1 MQPIV
6 VSTIEQWPV
15 AKLIPYA
22 RNARTHSDTQVDQIA
37 ASIVEFGFVNPI
49 LVGENNVIVAGHGR
63 LFAAQKL
70 GMDVVPVIVLSH
82 LSDTQRRALI
92 IADNQ
97 LALGAG
103 WSEEMLHLE
112 LAELSELDFDLDL
125 LGFSD
130 ADLDKYLSLDTDES
144 KEAEES
150 VPEPE
155 ENPIAKLGDIWIL
168 GEHRLMC
175 GDSTNMD
182 DVNRLMDGGLA
193 DMVVQD
199 PPYNVDYGNAA
210 KDKMRHNKRTIL
222 NDNLGNQFYDFLVA
236 VLKNSLAVCKG
247 AVYVSMSSS
256 ELDTLQRAFIE
267 AGGKWSTFIIWAKNH
282 FTMGRSDY
290 QRQYEP
296 ILYGWKEGEERFWC
310 GVRNESD
317 LWFVDKP
324 VKNDIHPTMKPVALF
339 ERAIKNSSKRRDI
352 VLDLFGGSGT
362 TMIACEKTD
371 RRARLMELDPKYVD
385 VIIRRWQEFSGG
397 EAVHADTGKVFA
409 SGDNTLIAE
418 EETVTGN
425 TA

>member
-1 MQPIV
+1 MQPTV

-22 RNARTHSDTQVDQIA
+22 RNARTHSDAQVDQIA

-49 LVGENNVIVAGHGR
+49 LVGENNVIVAGHCR
-63 LFAAQKL
+63 LLAAQKL

-155 ENPIAKLGDIWIL
+155 ENPIARLGDIWIL

-324 VKNDIHPTMKPVALF
+324 VKNDIHPTMKPVVLF

-362 TMIACEKTD
+362 TLIACEKNE
-371 RRARLMELDPKYVD
+371 RKARLMELDPKYVD
-385 VIIRRWQEFSGG
+385 VIIKRWQEFCGG
-397 EAVHADTGKVFA
+397 VAVHAETGEVFGSIPNA
-409 SGDNTLIAE
+409 PERN
-418 EETVTGN
+418 EETVTGK